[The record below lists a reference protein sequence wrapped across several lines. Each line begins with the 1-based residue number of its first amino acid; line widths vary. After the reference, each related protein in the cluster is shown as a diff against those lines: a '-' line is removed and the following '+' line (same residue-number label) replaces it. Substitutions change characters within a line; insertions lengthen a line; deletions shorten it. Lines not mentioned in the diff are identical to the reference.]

1 MAARSA
7 WPIRFLLVSSWAPG
21 SLRCRPSMVRTNPS
35 CLALLRCFSCHV
47 LTCRA
52 STYRGTLNQGWL
64 HRLLVL
70 TAPLR
75 RILCHY
81 VVDTGTVME
90 QDTCGGRSGV
100 ILNMIITLETGR
112 SSSDITNKLLQA
124 HEHAAQVRTALQR
137 TEGASTLE

>member
-35 CLALLRCFSCHV
+35 RLARLRCVSCHV
-47 LTCRA
+47 LTCGA
-52 STYRGTLNQGWL
+52 STYRDTLAQGWL
-64 HRLLVL
+64 QCVLVL

-81 VVDTGTVME
+81 VVDTGPVME
-90 QDTCGGRSGV
+90 QETCGGRSGV
-100 ILNMIITLETGR
+100 ILTIILTLETG
-112 SSSDITNKLLQA
+112 
-124 HEHAAQVRTALQR
+124 
-137 TEGASTLE
+137 